1 MVKAGNPDLMT
12 SISIEPT
19 KVVQMHVRL
28 LGYFLFIVASY
39 YFCENGSSC
48 FDEQKI
54 ALKVSKTVKDP
65 WDCCFTEL
73 IVLGYHLG
81 H

>member
-1 MVKAGNPDLMT
+1 MVKAGNLDLMT

-48 FDEQKI
+48 SDE
-54 ALKVSKTVKDP
+54 
-65 WDCCFTEL
+65 
-73 IVLGYHLG
+73 
-81 H
+81 